1 MLEPLASYTWPTDRW
16 PLAALSIRVD
26 ELATRLGLSI
36 LTWHEDGLGPARG
49 VVCGLPSGRVFL
61 LQELENKVRYYN
73 AKGPDVY
80 VDAGD
85 VGDQG
90 VEPMLIEVLDGLQL
104 SRSDVNW
111 LPDAT
116 SQQSAAKFAAEARAA
131 KAQRPAEGRDC
142 PFPT

>member
-1 MLEPLASYTWPTDRW
+1 MLEPLSSYTWPTDGW

-26 ELATRLGLSI
+26 DLAARLGLSV
-36 LTWHEDGLGPARG
+36 LTWQEDGLGTARG
-49 VVCGLPSGRVFL
+49 VLCRLPSGRVFL
-61 LQELENKVRYYN
+61 LQELETKVQYYN

-90 VEPMLIEVLDGLQL
+90 VEPMLNEVLDGLQL

-111 LPDAT
+111 LPDPTLLEPRRICMSLDALNRD
-116 SQQSAAKFAAEARAA
+116 SFRHA
-131 KAQRPAEGRDC
+131 PALS
-142 PFPT
+142 